1 MCLSFVGS
9 LECVWLSFMVIFG
22 CYRVFYIYQ
31 GILSVLDVFS
41 VIWVCLSEFF
51 FWYFEVM
58 WDVLSVLDD

>member
-31 GILSVLDVFS
+31 GILSVLDVFG

-51 FWYFEVM
+51 
-58 WDVLSVLDD
+58 LSILR